1 MLSEQ
6 LQHLKKKANISTQKW
21 SELSGVPVSTISR
34 LLSGQTDNPSFQSVC
49 DLVYAVGGSVDE
61 MMGKHEADKTEKER
75 SKADLYELA
84 MTTKNQWIHR
94 LFVIC
99 CILIAVCVLVIL
111 YFIWDA
117 THPAQGIIKY

>member
-1 MLSEQ
+1 MLNEQ

-34 LLSGQTDNPSFQSVC
+34 LLSGHTDNPSFQSVC
-49 DLVYAVGGSVDE
+49 DLVYSIGGSVDE
-61 MMGKHEADKTEKER
+61 MMGRREAVKDGAER

-84 MTTKNQWIHR
+84 MDTKNKWIHR
-94 LFVIC
+94 LFIIC
-99 CILIAVCVLVIL
+99 CILLAVCIVVIL